1 MKNQAPDVQPTFGNL
16 GEFAEGVRSA
26 VASHKVTERNRAM
39 CIRSIGTS
47 LFATAL
53 DLVVGAVT
61 LAILAA
67 GTYMQR
73 AER

>member
-1 MKNQAPDVQPTFGNL
+1 MSL
-16 GEFAEGVRSA
+16 
-26 VASHKVTERNRAM
+26 
-39 CIRSIGTS
+39 RSIGTC

-53 DLVVGAVT
+53 DLAVGAVT

-73 AER
+73 SER

>member
-1 MKNQAPDVQPTFGNL
+1 MRL
-16 GEFAEGVRSA
+16 
-26 VASHKVTERNRAM
+26 
-39 CIRSIGTS
+39 RSIGTC

-61 LAILAA
+61 LAIIAA

-73 AER
+73 REH